1 MQDETAKI
9 ENRLEELKNRKVY
22 NNNDEDDKNNNCGS
36 GGGGSGSDD
45 GTPPRLPQDQYD
57 DFTRPLNILHG
68 NLPDDD
74 IIAQDISNNRL
85 NRLRYGPINETQEEK
100 IQAKRLREREN
111 EIVKYQEES
120 LNLEN

>member
-45 GTPPRLPQDQYD
+45 GTPPRLPRDQYD
-57 DFTRPLNILHG
+57 DFTRPLNILRE

-74 IIAQDISNNRL
+74 IDAQDISNNRL

-100 IQAKRLREREN
+100 IEAKRLREREN

>member
-45 GTPPRLPQDQYD
+45 GTPPRLPRDQYD
-57 DFTRPLNILHG
+57 DFTRPLNILCG

-74 IIAQDISNNRL
+74 IDAQDISNNRL

-100 IQAKRLREREN
+100 IQAKRLRE
-111 EIVKYQEES
+111 
-120 LNLEN
+120 